1 MWMWTR
7 ESFPKVVL
15 HKVRWW
21 SQWTCF
27 WIQQGHWIRCWDHR
41 YLCSRLHRLL
51 CYWPKEERK
60 GLPCS
65 CMCSVYTIPLQSS
78 INYPNE
84 LKFST
89 INRSQI
95 KINWYWSCAYRCW
108 HHFPSDLLSSWFTW
122 PLSQSPE
129 LVSTQLGALELL
141 WYTTK
146 TRHGMTMYVPLN
158 CPLTFLL
165 VSFTSMLM

>member
-21 SQWTCF
+21 SQWTCY

-41 YLCSRLHRLL
+41 YLCSRLHCLL

-84 LKFST
+84 LWFST
-89 INRSQI
+89 INPILKLTSTDSVRVGVGTTSHRI
-95 KINWYWSCAYRCW
+95 CCLHGSPGHYSNHWNWYQ
-108 HHFPSDLLSSWFTW
+108 PS
-122 PLSQSPE
+122 
-129 LVSTQLGALELL
+129 
-141 WYTTK
+141 
-146 TRHGMTMYVPLN
+146 
-158 CPLTFLL
+158 
-165 VSFTSMLM
+165 